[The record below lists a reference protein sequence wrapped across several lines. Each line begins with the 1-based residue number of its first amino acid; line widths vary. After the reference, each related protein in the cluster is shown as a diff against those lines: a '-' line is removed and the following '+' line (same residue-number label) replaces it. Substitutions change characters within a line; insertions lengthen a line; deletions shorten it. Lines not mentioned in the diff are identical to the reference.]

1 MSFDYVDMCLRRLDL
16 PAKLSGL
23 ADLHTRRLVLLIV
36 VLEEFHLLNFEGSND
51 RFRTLI
57 FK

>member
-23 ADLHTRRLVLLIV
+23 ADLHIMRLVLLIV
-36 VLEEFHLLNFEGSND
+36 TIYVD
-51 RFRTLI
+51 PI
-57 FK
+57 A